1 MRNLCG
7 EKNEKSEKKKLNKR
21 LYDLFKQEDLKS
33 SNKHIY
39 SLRLNGEDQS
49 KKRKVFSKIFKLDVN
64 NQYTFA
70 MTNPLPIETF
80 KKEPQASIEIL
91 TKSHENFNPNAEVG
105 ETFVVDI
112 EFAAYDDPKKR
123 CTMKFSRVFLNR
135 KARYLWKVE
144 VFINYS
150 QP

>member
-1 MRNLCG
+1 M
-7 EKNEKSEKKKLNKR
+7 
-21 LYDLFKQEDLKS
+21 YDLFKQEDLKN
-33 SNKHIY
+33 SNKPIY
-39 SLRLNGEDQS
+39 NLRLNGKDQS

-64 NQYTFA
+64 NQNAFA

-91 TKSHENFNPNAEVG
+91 TKSHENFDPNVEVG

-112 EFAAYDDPKKR
+112 EFAVYDDPKKR
-123 CTMKFSRVFLNR
+123 CTMRFSRVFLNR